1 MDVCA
6 ACGIVAPRP
15 GLPCEACGGA
25 EIERAPAPR
34 GPLYFVQVRCQFQ
47 CRGCGRLAP
56 LDAVETGGL
65 ARCASCALTQA
76 VDPGGWQEGLAFAH
90 AVGDLASAGGA
101 SGDGLHPNARWAIG
115 DRNPHRRI
123 GVEQASDTLILDG
136 TRRMDGMEVRRTL
149 RLRAAPGH
157 PLCEGCH
164 APLQIDLAAE
174 GQARTRCPGC
184 GTTARYDVSAGVLA
198 ACHGLRGVLADA
210 QREDLSDARTAEDGG
225 VVALSCPGCGAPLR
239 VEGHSHT
246 AACPFCHL
254 VCRIPSAAPSASAA
268 DVPPTPFWLL
278 FGGPSARRQQLE
290 RPFED
295 GAGAIT
301 QPVPVSAATGLR
313 RWLGL
318 LPTVVVAG
326 GMTIGTGVVLFVL
339 MRMGLVVL

>member
-15 GLPCEACGGA
+15 GLPCEACGGTA
-25 EIERAPAPR
+25 IEKAPPR
-34 GPLYFVQVRCQFQ
+34 RGALYFVQVRCQFQ

-76 VDPGGWQEGLAFAH
+76 VDPGGWHEGLAFAH
-90 AVGDLASAGGA
+90 AVGDLASGGGA
-101 SGDGLHPNARWAIG
+101 EGEGLHPHARWALG
-115 DRNPHRRI
+115 QRNPHRGL
-123 GVEQASDTLILDG
+123 GVDAATEVLILDSM
-136 TRRMDGMEVRRTL
+136 RRVDGLEVRRTL

-157 PLCEGCH
+157 PLCDGCH
-164 APLQIDLAAE
+164 APLQVDLAGE

-198 ACHGLRGVLADA
+198 ACRGLRGVLADA
-210 QREDLSDARTAEDGG
+210 QREDISDARTAEDGG

-239 VEGHSHT
+239 VEGHAHT

-254 VCRIPSAAPSASAA
+254 VCRIPSTAPAASAA

-278 FGGPSARRQQLE
+278 FGGPSARRRELE
-290 RPFED
+290 RAPD
-295 GAGAIT
+295 DDVRTIA
-301 QPVPVSAATGLR
+301 QPTPAPAPTGLR
-313 RWLGL
+313 AWLGL
-318 LPTVVVAG
+318 LPTVVFAG
-326 GMTIGTGVVLFVL
+326 GMTVATGVALFIL
-339 MRMGLVVL
+339 MRMGFVRL